1 MNAIQR
7 FITASFD
14 LVLQP
19 LERLGME
26 LALIVVSGVFGVLAL
41 LVFKHI
47 SPQASIRRAKDLIKG
62 HMIEIRLY
70 QDDLKLVTKAIG
82 KVLWH
87 NLRYVCLNF
96 GPFIPLAIPFA
107 LVAGQLVA
115 RYGFEPIPVTEVAKS
130 QLAGEGHILSLAWSG
145 GDKVRVSYPDGIVPL
160 SELLQVPEHGRAFQ
174 EFIVQSPGQYEIG
187 IERAGKT
194 TVKRLWAGER
204 TSEGHRYPA
213 VQPLRTSNWEQ
224 ILWPAEASLSH
235 WDRVEFRYPESTLGW
250 LPGQGPGGVLLNL
263 ILFSML
269 FGFIALKPLGVE
281 I

>member
-19 LERLGME
+19 LEHLGME

-41 LVFKHI
+41 LVFKYI

-70 QDDLKLVTKAIG
+70 QDDLRLVTKAIG

-96 GPFIPLAIPFA
+96 GPFIPLAVPFA

-115 RYGFEPIPVTEVAKS
+115 RYAFEPMPVTEAVQS
-130 QLAGEGHILSLAWSG
+130 PLAGDGHTLSLNWEG
-145 GDKVRVSYPDGIVPL
+145 GDPVTVRFPEGLVPVSPL
-160 SELLQVPEHGRAFQ
+160 IQVSEQGRGFQ
-174 EFIVQSPGQYEIG
+174 EFVVRSAGHFEIE
-187 IERAGKT
+187 IERGGEST
-194 TVKRLWAGER
+194 IKRLWAGER
-204 TSEGHRYPA
+204 DSTGHRYPA

-235 WDRVEFRYPESTLGW
+235 WERVEFRYPESSLGW
-250 LPGQGPGGVLLNL
+250 LPGQGPGGVLLNM

-269 FGFIALKPLGVE
+269 FGFAALKPLGVE

>member
-1 MNAIQR
+1 MDAIQR

-19 LERLGME
+19 LERVGME
-26 LALIVVSGVFGVLAL
+26 FALILVSGVFGVLAL

-70 QDDLKLVTKAIG
+70 QDDLGLVTKAIG

-87 NLRYVCLNF
+87 NLRYVCLNL

-115 RYGFEPIPVTEVAKS
+115 RYGFEPMPVSETAQL
-130 QLAGEGHILSLAWSG
+130 QLAGEGHTLSLFWSG
-145 GDKVRVSYPDGIVPL
+145 GQEVRVSYPEGVEPA
-160 SELLQVPEHGRAFQ
+160 SPLLQVPEQGRAFQ
-174 EFIVQSPGQYEIG
+174 EFVVLAPGHHEITL
-187 IERAGKT
+187 ERGGEST
-194 TVKRLWAGER
+194 IKRLWAGER
-204 TSEGHRYPA
+204 PSDGSRYPA

-224 ILWPAEASLSH
+224 ILWPAEGALDT
-235 WDRVEFRYPESTLGW
+235 WQRVEFRYPESSLGW
-250 LPGQGPGGVLLNL
+250 LPGQGPSGVLLNL